1 MKAIIHRRYGGPDAL
16 DVVEI
21 EEPTVGA
28 DQVLV
33 HVRASSV
40 NAYDWHM
47 LRGKPYIA
55 RVGEG
60 FRRPKSV
67 SMGVDASGVVEAV
80 GDNVTDLQPGDEVY
94 GARNGAFAEYV
105 AGRSFAAKPAGLGFE
120 QAAAVP
126 TAGCTALQAIRDK
139 ANVKPGQRVLV
150 IGAGGGVGTFA
161 VQIAKALGAEVTAV
175 TSPTKADLAESIGAD
190 RAIDHGRTDLTLG
203 GPQYDAIIDV
213 ASDRSLRELGRALGP
228 RATLVLVGPGRGQLI
243 GPVARVVTAAIRSR
257 LGKQTFSP
265 FLAKVTKDDLLALSG
280 MIDSGSIKPV
290 IDRTYPLSEVADAV
304 KYVEDGRARG
314 KVVIAI

>member
-190 RAIDHGRTDLTLG
+190 RAIGHGRTDLTLG
-203 GPQYDAIIDV
+203 GPRYDAIIDV

-228 RATLVLVGPGRGQLI
+228 RGTLVLVGPGRGQLI

>member
-126 TAGCTALQAIRDK
+126 TAG
-139 ANVKPGQRVLV
+139 
-150 IGAGGGVGTFA
+150 
-161 VQIAKALGAEVTAV
+161 
-175 TSPTKADLAESIGAD
+175 
-190 RAIDHGRTDLTLG
+190 
-203 GPQYDAIIDV
+203 
-213 ASDRSLRELGRALGP
+213 
-228 RATLVLVGPGRGQLI
+228 
-243 GPVARVVTAAIRSR
+243 
-257 LGKQTFSP
+257 
-265 FLAKVTKDDLLALSG
+265 
-280 MIDSGSIKPV
+280 
-290 IDRTYPLSEVADAV
+290 
-304 KYVEDGRARG
+304 
-314 KVVIAI
+314 

>member
-314 KVVIAI
+314 KVVITI

>member
-21 EEPTVGA
+21 EQPTVGA